1 VKGQVYSLLEMPL
14 KATELAELLGYKS
27 PSNARVHL
35 RKLVEHGLVR
45 HRADHR
51 YERGDGYLD
60 RLPTSSGFLAIVKS
74 SAPVTL
80 GTGLFFD
87 DCGKHTNTG
96 RELGR

>member
-1 VKGQVYSLLEMPL
+1 MPL

-51 YERGDGYLD
+51 YERGDGHLD
-60 RLPTSSGFLAIVKS
+60 EVADK
-74 SAPVTL
+74 L
-80 GTGLFFD
+80 GVFAAN
-87 DCGKHTNTG
+87 KKAA
-96 RELGR
+96 RP